1 MHPILFKIGPL
12 NIYSYGVMVAL
23 GFGVMTAFIY
33 FRAPK
38 FNLDRDSIIDFSIIV
53 LISGVIGARLLY
65 VLLNFRYY
73 LVNPLEVFNFS
84 RGGLAWYGGFVMA
97 LLASVWYV
105 KKKKL
110 DFWASSD
117 FIAPY
122 IALAQGFGRIG
133 CFLNG
138 CCYGIEAPAGFP
150 LGLAL
155 PHDALRH
162 PAQLYSASLLFAIF
176 VILRV
181 WQDKKRFDGEIF
193 LGYCILYSI
202 KRFSVEFLRGD
213 NPRILLGLTLSQVIS
228 VFLLAVALLLFI
240 SRYRRWKKKIST
252 GSK

>member
-1 MHPILFKIGPL
+1 MHPVLFRIGSFPIAL
-12 NIYSYGVMVAL
+12 YGVMIAV
-23 GFGVMTAFIY
+23 GM
-33 FRAPK
+33 
-38 FNLDRDSIIDFSIIV
+38 IIAVFLVLRLARRVGIKDEAVIDIV
-53 LISGVIGARLLY
+53 FYSVIAGMIGARILY
-65 VLLNFRYY
+65 IIVNFEDFVNHPLFYIFNRQGFVLWGAILGASPVVYY
-73 LVNPLEVFNFS
+73 MIKKK
-84 RGGLAWYGGFVMA
+84 GLA
-97 LLASVWYV
+97 LNISLDLAAVG
-105 KKKKL
+105 L
-110 DFWASSD
+110 
-117 FIAPY
+117 I
-122 IALAQGFGRIG
+122 LAQAFGRIG
-133 CFLNG
+133 CFFNG

-193 LGYCILYSI
+193 LGYCMLYSV